1 MGPPR
6 SARVSRDVR
15 NPTTATDETPV
26 FPPLDEWFDLIRLGV
41 EEDLGGAGVDGDVT
55 SRLTIPEG
63 LEGRALLV
71 QKAPGVTCGLPA
83 VGPVCRLL
91 DERLHVEW
99 PDMPLGEG
107 TFKEAA
113 SRHPEELLQISGPVR
128 SILAAERLVL
138 NLLGHMGGV
147 ATLTRQFA
155 RRCEGTRAR
164 IYDTRKTRPGYRAL
178 DKYAVL
184 CGGGANHRLGL
195 HDMVLVKDNHLALAG
210 VVSGKALAEAVADL
224 VVRSKAEAPER
235 LVEVEVDTYD
245 QFERVLDVEGVDV
258 ILLDNMDCPTMARC
272 VAVRDGASGKAGEVL
287 LEASGGVTLATVRDI
302 AATGVDRISVGAITH
317 SAPSLD
323 VSLDVD
329 PI

>member
-26 FPPLDEWFDLIRLGV
+26 FPPLDEWFGLIRLGV

-224 VVRSKAEAPER
+224 VVRSKAERRSGLSR
-235 LVEVEVDTYD
+235 LRSTRTTSSSVSSTSKVSTSS
-245 QFERVLDVEGVDV
+245 
-258 ILLDNMDCPTMARC
+258 CSTTWT
-272 VAVRDGASGKAGEVL
+272 VRRWRGAWPF
-287 LEASGGVTLATVRDI
+287 ATVRPVKRERFCSRP
-302 AATGVDRISVGAITH
+302 AAA
-317 SAPSLD
+317 
-323 VSLDVD
+323 
-329 PI
+329 